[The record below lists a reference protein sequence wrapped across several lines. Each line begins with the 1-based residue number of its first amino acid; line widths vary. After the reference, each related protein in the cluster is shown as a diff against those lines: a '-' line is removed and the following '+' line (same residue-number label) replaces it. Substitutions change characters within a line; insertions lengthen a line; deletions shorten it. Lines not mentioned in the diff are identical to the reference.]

1 VAEEL
6 TTPYDGEGHHFPIPK
21 RLAGRLGLP
30 KALRDSPL
38 NVLKPRNMNKGDFY
52 ELHYRVDP
60 KSNSNRL
67 PDSVGGGSWK
77 GRNIPG
83 LRKYRLSC
91 ESGMRSPII
100 LGSLLAVA
108 LSQARASQIK
118 RMKSDD
124 QRARMRH

>member
-21 RLAGRLGLP
+21 RLAGRLGIP

-38 NVLKPRNMNKGDFY
+38 NVLKPRNMNTGDFY

-77 GRNIPG
+77 GKNIPG
-83 LRKYRLSC
+83 LRKYPPFLREWHAIPDHLRLTI
-91 ESGMRSPII
+91 G
-100 LGSLLAVA
+100 GGAVA
-108 LSQARASQIK
+108 GTGVADQTNEK
-118 RMKSDD
+118 R
-124 QRARMRH
+124 